1 MTLDS
6 LIIETRQ
13 RFPHYQDGVFDI
25 HPIEKG
31 GSDRKYYRI
40 RYGADSSLI
49 LVKYRVDRGE
59 NARFVAIANFLSGI
73 GIKTPFTYLSVRVQ
87 AAMCSH
93 NLRQASL
100 GYHRTED
107 EFVWRKLNRVWLATD

>member
-40 RYGADSSLI
+40 RFGADASLI

-73 GIKTPFTYLSVRVQ
+73 GINAPLIYRSEEHTSELQSHLNLVCRLLLEKKTP
-87 AAMCSH
+87 
-93 NLRQASL
+93 
-100 GYHRTED
+100 
-107 EFVWRKLNRVWLATD
+107 

>member
-25 HPIEKG
+25 HPIEKA

-40 RYGADSSLI
+40 RFGADASLI
-49 LVKYRVDRGE
+49 LVKYRGDRGE
-59 NARFVAIANFLSGI
+59 NARFVAIANFLSWI
-73 GIKTPFTYLSVRVQ
+73 GINAPLIYFHDVDRGSIWMH
-87 AAMCSH
+87 AHGASH
-93 NLRQASL
+93 L
-100 GYHRTED
+100 
-107 EFVWRKLNRVWLATD
+107 WLHP

>member
-40 RYGADSSLI
+40 RFGADASLI

-59 NARFVAIANFLSGI
+59 NARFVAIANFLRGI
-73 GIKTPFTYLSVRVQ
+73 GINAPLIYFHDEEQGSICLQ
-87 AAMCSH
+87 DFGDED
-93 NLRQASL
+93 LWL
-100 GYHRTED
+100 HRND
-107 EFVWRKLNRVWLATD
+107 NRVAPCDLYSRSLAQ